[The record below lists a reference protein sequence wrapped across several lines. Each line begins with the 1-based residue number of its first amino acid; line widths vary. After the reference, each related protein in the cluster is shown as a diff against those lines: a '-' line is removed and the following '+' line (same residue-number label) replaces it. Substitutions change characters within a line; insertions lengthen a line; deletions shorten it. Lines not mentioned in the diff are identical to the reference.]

1 MVILG
6 KMLENNSLYINM
18 FINKIEHI
26 RNIKNILQLQEK
38 KHWFNSKKKVSS
50 LDPFLSSILLIL

>member
-38 KHWFNSKKKVSS
+38 KH
-50 LDPFLSSILLIL
+50 